1 MPSGL
6 FWIVL
11 RRSWASFAPASTP
24 FQSGLLPRSCL
35 RCCPSALRAARH
47 RERERIKSDVGLA
60 EQGKRIGRPT
70 ISRRLRERI
79 AERIAAARR
88 PLASPRIY
96 PDRRWPPPWHSEF
109 GRSVVPEVGH
119 PFNSMELTVASQN
132 CRVCAYLVTAAPTP
146 CALSGAGRQ
155 RKWGGPMQRGIG
167 QKPTP

>member
-1 MPSGL
+1 MIASLNHSSSASSLGSALMSGATFTVRPSRQPTEEHGRVLLLIDAQANAAPLDRVLLAGGASPFMPSGL

-96 PDRRWPPPWHSEF
+96 PDRR
-109 GRSVVPEVGH
+109 
-119 PFNSMELTVASQN
+119 
-132 CRVCAYLVTAAPTP
+132 
-146 CALSGAGRQ
+146 
-155 RKWGGPMQRGIG
+155 
-167 QKPTP
+167 